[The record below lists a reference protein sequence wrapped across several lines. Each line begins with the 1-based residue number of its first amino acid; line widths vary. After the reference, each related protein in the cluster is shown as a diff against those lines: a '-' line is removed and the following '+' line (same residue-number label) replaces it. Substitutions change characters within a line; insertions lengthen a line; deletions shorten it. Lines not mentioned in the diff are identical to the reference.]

1 VTLEALRA
9 LYKPEH
15 VPTKVADPGM
25 TYQVPAEVLS
35 NVLCPL
41 PRASALGPSG
51 WSYEHIQAAATALVR
66 GV

>member
-25 TYQVPAEVLS
+25 TYQVPAEVLR
-35 NVLCPL
+35 NVLCAL
-41 PRASALGPSG
+41 PFAQSLRPRTKRMEL
-51 WSYEHIQAAATALVR
+51 
-66 GV
+66 